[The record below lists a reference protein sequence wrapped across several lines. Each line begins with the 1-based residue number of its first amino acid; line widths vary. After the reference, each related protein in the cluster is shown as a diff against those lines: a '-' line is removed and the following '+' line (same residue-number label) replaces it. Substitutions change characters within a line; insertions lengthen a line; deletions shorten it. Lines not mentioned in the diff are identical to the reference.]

1 MQNGIAL
8 LQVLLITAVLSL
20 LGLFMTKT
28 ARQQIEIASSFDN
41 RAQALVNNYDA
52 EATVLFAL
60 LTESKSPTSP
70 FSNDLPELTQVWNFY
85 GEAFRYGDQATISL
99 QDLRGLLNIRY
110 PSEQRWLRILTQKG
124 LSDYDAR
131 LLLSQIQDWQDV
143 DKLSRYSLPESDY
156 KNGVIQTWSELSH
169 LNIPS
174 VLSSYLEQNATIYK
188 KSIFNPM
195 TAPDSLLHSL
205 YDAPVVEQLIK
216 MRKDKTL
223 TPALFTA
230 YTGVSS
236 ESQSITLF
244 PSSNYK
250 IKIETQLGG
259 ARVNRT
265 LYYLL
270 DPNKSKPV
278 NLVASEG

>member
-1 MQNGIAL
+1 MQQGIAL

-143 DKLSRYSLPESDY
+143 DKLSRYSLPESGY

-169 LNIPS
+169 LNIPR

-230 YTGVSS
+230 YTGVS

>member
-1 MQNGIAL
+1 MQQGIAL

-28 ARQQIEIASSFDN
+28 ARQQVEIAAAFDN
-41 RAQALVNNYDA
+41 RAQALVDNYDA

-70 FSNDLPELTQVWNFY
+70 FSNDLPALTGVWNFY
-85 GEAFRYGDQATISL
+85 GEDFRYGDHASISL
-99 QDLRGLLNIRY
+99 QDLRGLLNLSY
-110 PSEQRWLRILTQKG
+110 PSEQRWLRVLTHKG

-143 DKLSRYSLPESDY
+143 DKLSRHSLPESDY
-156 KNGVIQTWSELSH
+156 KNGIIQTWSELSH
-169 LNIPS
+169 LNI
-174 VLSSYLEQNATIYK
+174 SSSLRKYLEQNATMYK
-188 KSIFNPM
+188 KSVFNPM

-205 YDAPVVEQLIK
+205 YDVPVVEQIIK
-216 MRKDKTL
+216 MRNEKTL
-223 TPALFTA
+223 TPALFSA
-230 YTGVSS
+230 YTGV
-236 ESQSITLF
+236 EQSRNITLF

-250 IKIETQLGG
+250 IKIETQLGD